1 MTRHWFRGFFWA
13 AMAAASAIPAGAAA
27 LEPAEVAVPAGQ
39 AWTHPHSGIAVPA
52 TLGGITRTKVIAFAP
67 DNLDVGV
74 AFETKGAAESL
85 TLYVFR
91 DTSGDIPVWFAQA
104 QGSVEARAL
113 FGNPSPAIAPQA
125 FVPPGQATASALRT
139 VYAPHGDSGY
149 RSTGIVMLAVGD
161 WYVKLRASSKSRGPA
176 ELAAW
181 MNDILAEIRWPDR
194 IEGHAPATPVTD
206 CAVPL
211 AFAADA
217 ADAPSDAGSRAAA
230 AFGVMFQQQGTSS
243 NPFKAQPIARWCRDE
258 VVGDN
263 MRVYRPDDGSD
274 RYLIALGDNG
284 NAVLVGKTGA
294 WSAVTPAGNASAP
307 YQILLVSAAET
318 MLYAPQTGLPS
329 IDRVAEVLNAGHPVA
344 RLSGWGKDAE
354 IDILTD
360 PK

>member
-1 MTRHWFRGFFWA
+1 MTRHWFKGFFWA

-52 TLGGITRTKVIAFAP
+52 TLGGIARAKVIAFVP

-74 AFETKGAAESL
+74 AFETEGAVESL

-91 DTSGDIPVWFAQA
+91 DTNGDVPVWFAQA
-104 QGSVEARAL
+104 QGSIETREIY
-113 FGNPSPAIAPQA
+113 GKPSPAIAPQA
-125 FVPPGQATASALRT
+125 FVPPGQTSASALRT
-139 VYAPHGDSGY
+139 VYAVHADSGY
-149 RSTGIVMLAVGD
+149 RSTGIIMLAVGD

-181 MNDILAEIRWPDR
+181 MDGILTEIRWPNR
-194 IEGHAPATPVTD
+194 IEARAPATPVTD
-206 CAVPL
+206 CAAPL
-211 AFAADA
+211 TFAADA
-217 ADAPSDAGSRAAA
+217 ADAPSDVGSRAAA
-230 AFGVMFQQQGTSS
+230 AFGVMLQQQGTSS

-258 VVGDN
+258 ALGNN
-263 MRVYRPDDGSD
+263 MRVYRPEGASD
-274 RYLIALGDNG
+274 RYLLALGDNG

-318 MLYAPQTGLPS
+318 ELYAPQTGLPS
-329 IDRVAEVLNAGHPVA
+329 IDRVADVVNAGHPVA

-354 IDILTD
+354 IDIVTG